1 MYDLKISG
9 GLVVDGSGAPG
20 QIMDIGV
27 VGDRIVAMG
36 SLSEAAAEEIDATGR
51 VVTPGF
57 VDIHTHY
64 DGQATWDQEMAP
76 SSWHGVT
83 TVVMGNCGVGFAPA
97 APDRQE
103 WLVGLMEGVEDIPG
117 SALTEGIIWDWESFP
132 EYLDALEK
140 LDRTVDVAAQVPHGA
155 VRAYVMGDR
164 GAANE
169 APTETEIARM
179 SSIVEEGLNAGA
191 LGFSTSRT
199 VLHKSIDGELVP
211 GTTATEE
218 ELLGI
223 GRALKRAGHGVF
235 EIASDLLPEWNEFEW
250 MGDLSRETGA
260 PVTFT
265 ALESPIK
272 QLPFA
277 GQLQAMRDQNARG
290 ANIVAQISMRGTG
303 LILGWRATFHPFSQR
318 PSWKAIADKPWSEQW
333 ERLQGSDFR
342 RRLLA
347 EKGEPIGSDL
357 QLIADLMESAFSMQY
372 EMLPGFNYEPTAEQ
386 SIEQRAEAAGVTP
399 EEYVY
404 DFMMRDGGTGMVY
417 FPLLNYANGNLD
429 FLEGALFSD
438 DCINSLSDGGAHCGT
453 ICDAAAT
460 TFMLQH
466 WVRDREGTRLP
477 LEHAIKRQC
486 HDTASLYGLDDRG
499 RLAPGLL
506 ADINVIDMASLS
518 LNLPTVAFDLPA
530 GGRRLLQTADGYD
543 FTIKSGRVTFRQG
556 VKTGDFPG
564 RVIRGPQPAPAETN
578 LPATASD
585 SR

>member
-9 GLVVDGSGAPG
+9 GLVVDGTGTPG
-20 QIMDIGV
+20 RIMDIGV

-36 SLSEAAAEEIDATGR
+36 ELPETAAQEIDATGR
-51 VVTPGF
+51 VVIPGF

-117 SALTEGIIWDWESFP
+117 SALTEGMTWDWESFP

-179 SSIVEEGLNAGA
+179 SAIVEEGLKAGA

-199 VLHKSIDGELVP
+199 VLHKSVDGELVP

-235 EIASDLLPEWNEFEW
+235 EIASDLLPEWNEFDW

-272 QLPFA
+272 QLPFT

-318 PSWKAIADKPWSEQW
+318 PSWKAIADMPWAEQW
-333 ERLQGSDFR
+333 ARLQDPDFR

-372 EMLPGFNYEPTAEQ
+372 EMLPGFNYEPGAEQ
-386 SIEQRAEAAGVTP
+386 SIEQRAQATGVTP

-438 DCINSLSDGGAHCGT
+438 DCVNSLSDGGAHCGT

-466 WVRDREGTRLP
+466 WVRDRDGTRLP

-486 HDTASLYGLDDRG
+486 HDTASMYGLEDRG
-499 RLAPGLL
+499 KLAPGLL
-506 ADINVIDMASLS
+506 ADINVIDMEALS

-530 GGRRLLQTADGYD
+530 GGRRLLQTAEGYEV
-543 FTIKSGRVTFRQG
+543 TIKSGRVTFRQG
-556 VKTGDFPG
+556 VKTGDYPG
-564 RVIRGPQPAPAETN
+564 RVIRGPQPAPAETS

>member
-1 MYDLKISG
+1 MFDLKITG
-9 GLVVDGSGAPG
+9 GLVVDGTGAPG
-20 QIMDIGV
+20 KVMDIGI

-36 SLSEAAAEEIDATGR
+36 DLAEGGAEEIDAAGR
-51 VVTPGF
+51 VVAPGF

-103 WLVGLMEGVEDIPG
+103 WLVGLMGGVEDIPG
-117 SALTEGIIWDWESFP
+117 SALTEGMTWNWESFP
-132 EYLDALEK
+132 EYLDALEG

-169 APTETEIARM
+169 EPTETEIARM
-179 SSIVEEGLNAGA
+179 SAIVEEGLLAGA
-191 LGFSTSRT
+191 VGFSTSRT
-199 VLHKSIDGELVP
+199 ILHKSIEGELVP
-211 GTTATEE
+211 GTTATKE

-235 EIASDLLPEWNEFEW
+235 EMASDLLPEWNEFEW

-272 QLPFA
+272 SLPFKD
-277 GQLQAMRDQNARG
+277 QLGDMRAQNAKG
-290 ANIVAQISMRGTG
+290 GNIVAQISMRGTG

-333 ERLQGSDFR
+333 QHLQDLSFR
-342 RRLLA
+342 SQLLS
-347 EKGEPIGSDL
+347 EQGEPTGSDL
-357 QLIADLMESAFSMQY
+357 QLIADLMETAFSMQY

-386 SIEQRAEAAGVTP
+386 CMEQRAAAAGVTAA
-399 EEYVY
+399 EYAY
-404 DFMMRDGGTGMVY
+404 DFMMRDEGAGMIY

-429 FLEGALFSD
+429 FLEEALDSD
-438 DCINSLSDGGAHCGT
+438 DCVNSLSDGGAHCGT

-466 WVRDREGTRLP
+466 WVRDREGQRMP
-477 LEHAIKRQC
+477 LERAIKRQC
-486 HDTASLYGLDDRG
+486 RDTARLYGFEDRG
-499 RLAPGLL
+499 VLAPGLL
-506 ADINVIDMASLS
+506 ADLNVIDLDALQ

-530 GGRRLLQTADGYD
+530 GGRRLLQTASGYD
-543 FTIKSGRVTFRQG
+543 CTIKSGRVTFRGG
-556 VKTGDFPG
+556 VATGEYPG
-564 RVIRGPQPAPAETN
+564 RVIRGPQPEPESSTP
-578 LPATASD
+578 PATASD

>member
-9 GLVVDGSGAPG
+9 GLVVDGTGTPG
-20 QIMDIGV
+20 RIMDIGV

-36 SLSEAAAEEIDATGR
+36 ELPETAAQEIDATGR
-51 VVTPGF
+51 VVIPGF

-117 SALTEGIIWDWESFP
+117 SALTEGMTWDWESFP
-132 EYLDALEK
+132 QYLDALEK

-179 SSIVEEGLNAGA
+179 SAIVEEGLKAGA

-199 VLHKSIDGELVP
+199 VLHKSVDGELVP

-235 EIASDLLPEWNEFEW
+235 EIASDLLPEWNEFDW

-272 QLPFA
+272 QLPFT

-318 PSWKAIADKPWSEQW
+318 PSWKAIADMPWAEQW
-333 ERLQGSDFR
+333 ARLQDPDFR
-342 RRLLA
+342 RTLLA

-372 EMLPGFNYEPTAEQ
+372 EMLPG
-386 SIEQRAEAAGVTP
+386 
-399 EEYVY
+399 
-404 DFMMRDGGTGMVY
+404 
-417 FPLLNYANGNLD
+417 
-429 FLEGALFSD
+429 
-438 DCINSLSDGGAHCGT
+438 
-453 ICDAAAT
+453 
-460 TFMLQH
+460 
-466 WVRDREGTRLP
+466 
-477 LEHAIKRQC
+477 
-486 HDTASLYGLDDRG
+486 
-499 RLAPGLL
+499 
-506 ADINVIDMASLS
+506 
-518 LNLPTVAFDLPA
+518 
-530 GGRRLLQTADGYD
+530 
-543 FTIKSGRVTFRQG
+543 
-556 VKTGDFPG
+556 
-564 RVIRGPQPAPAETN
+564 
-578 LPATASD
+578 
-585 SR
+585 

>member
-1 MYDLKISG
+1 MFDLKITG
-9 GLVVDGSGAPG
+9 GLVVDGTGTPG
-20 QIMDIGV
+20 KVMDIGI

-36 SLSEAAAEEIDATGR
+36 DLAEGGAEEIDATGR
-51 VVTPGF
+51 AVASGF

-117 SALTEGIIWDWESFP
+117 SALTEGMTWNWESFP
-132 EYLDALEK
+132 EYLDALEG
-140 LDRTVDVAAQVPHGA
+140 LGRTVDVAAQVPHGA

-169 APTETEIARM
+169 EPTETEIARM
-179 SSIVEEGLNAGA
+179 SVIVEEGLRAGA
-191 LGFSTSRT
+191 VGFSTSRT
-199 VLHKSIDGELVP
+199 ILHKSIDGELVP
-211 GTTATEE
+211 GTTATKE

-235 EIASDLLPEWNEFEW
+235 EMASDLLPEWNEFEW
-250 MGDLSRETGA
+250 MGDLSREAGA

-272 QLPFA
+272 SLPFKD
-277 GQLQAMRDQNARG
+277 QLGDMRAQNAKG
-290 ANIVAQISMRGTG
+290 GNIVAQISMRGTG

-318 PSWKAIADKPWSEQW
+318 PSWKAIVNKPWPEQW
-333 ERLQGSDFR
+333 RHLKDPAFR
-342 RRLLA
+342 SQLLA
-347 EKGEPIGSDL
+347 EQGEPTGSDL
-357 QLIADLMESAFSMQY
+357 QLIADLMETAFSMQY

-386 SIEQRAEAAGVTP
+386 SIEQRALATGATAA
-399 EEYVY
+399 EYAY
-404 DFMMRDGGTGMVY
+404 DFMMRDEGAGMIY

-429 FLEGALFSD
+429 FLEEALDSD
-438 DCINSLSDGGAHCGT
+438 DCVNSLSDGGAHCGT

-466 WVRDREGTRLP
+466 WVRDREGHRMP
-477 LEHAIKRQC
+477 LERAIKRQC
-486 HDTASLYGLDDRG
+486 HDTARLYGFEDRG
-499 RLAPGLL
+499 VLAPGLL
-506 ADINVIDMASLS
+506 ADLNVIDLESLQ
-518 LNLPTVAFDLPA
+518 LNLPKVAFDLPA
-530 GGRRLLQTADGYD
+530 GGRRLLQRASGYD
-543 FTIKSGRVTFRQG
+543 FTIKSGRVTFEGG
-556 VKTGDFPG
+556 VATGEFPG
-564 RVIRGPQPAPAETN
+564 RVIRGPQPVQESSS

-585 SR
+585 SQ